1 MKAVLSNP
9 KAVAGL
15 AVAVAGLVLAGGWF
29 LLVSPQRDEATELDQ
44 QIAAVEKD
52 VAQRKAELANP
63 KRQVRVRQS
72 DLYRLR
78 RAMPD
83 SANMPGVMLE
93 LDRLAGKSKVSFE
106 SIAPQGEVQLNGF
119 SVSPVELVLTG
130 RFVNVSRFL
139 RELRT
144 LVAVENG
151 KLDARGRIYSVD
163 SVQFIESEDG
173 FPDVEATLRVNAF
186 KYGGGALPPGVQAD
200 EAAPNEETPGSPNTS
215 VSAVG
220 ATP

>member
-1 MKAVLSNP
+1 MKAALSNP

-15 AVAVAGLVLAGGWF
+15 AVALAGLMIVGGWF

-44 QIAAVEKD
+44 QITAVEKQ
-52 VAQRKAELANP
+52 VVQRKAELANP

-72 DLYRLR
+72 DVYRLR

-83 SANMPGVMLE
+83 AADVPGVMLE
-93 LDRLAGKSKVSFE
+93 LNRLAEKTKVEFQ

-119 SVSPVELVLTG
+119 SVSPVELVLSG

-144 LVAVENG
+144 LVTVKNS
-151 KLDARGRIYSVD
+151 KLDARGRVYSVD
-163 SVQFIESEDG
+163 SVQFIESQDG

-186 KYGGGALPPGVQAD
+186 KHGGGVLPTDVSGD
-200 EAAPNEETPGSPNTS
+200 ETAPSQETPSSTS